1 MNAQKQLRIAQ
12 KHRTARRRLKTQS
25 EALRACEE
33 PQPHLRV
40 THSRDVLKDL
50 KMTKSLL
57 TGIALIIVWSGAY
70 TPALAQERSVGS
82 RIAACRSD
90 CRAGNTHGLYRA
102 YNSADPDLKSPEGQK
117 MYAECVRLCS
127 APLPA
132 SYFQKGIIEAGLP
145 WFGKF
150 KSDCMQCHTTG
161 DARPTAIESPERATG
176 VIMPTDYLR
185 RDP

>member
-1 MNAQKQLRIAQ
+1 MKKQ
-12 KHRTARRRLKTQS
+12 
-25 EALRACEE
+25 
-33 PQPHLRV
+33 
-40 THSRDVLKDL
+40 
-50 KMTKSLL
+50 SLL
-57 TGIALIIVWSGAY
+57 GVAFVVLWSAAD
-70 TPALAQERSVGS
+70 TPALAQERSAAS
-82 RIAACRSD
+82 RTAACRAD

-117 MYAECVRLCS
+117 MYAECVRLCF

-132 SYFQKGIIEAGLP
+132 SYFQKGIIDAGLS

-150 KSDCMQCHTTG
+150 KSDCMECHTTG
-161 DARPTAIESPERATG
+161 DARPAASESIERPTG